1 MTALLGITGP
11 IYLIVLIGY
20 ACVRAGWFAKAD
32 LKVLGLF
39 VLRVALPA
47 LIFNAVSS
55 KTFTDI
61 LQPQYLLVFTAAS
74 LITLGLGLMW
84 ARWVRGCTPSQAGII
99 GMGMVCPNSGYVGF
113 PIALLTLPSVA
124 GMGLAL
130 NMLVEN
136 LLLIPLTLMLAARG
150 ESQAPWHR
158 LMMQSLRDLVRT
170 PFIMALLVGLL
181 FSLLGLHL
189 PDVGQRMVNL
199 LANASAGV
207 SLFIIGGSLAGLSLK
222 GLWGHITPILVGKLL
237 LQPGLV
243 AAGLW
248 QWNQSGL
255 PSMPADLQAAVLLFS
270 AMPIMGIYPIMAM
283 RHGLQDESAAA
294 QLASTVLSFFTVSAL
309 LTLIH

>member
-1 MTALLGITGP
+1 MTALLAITGP
-11 IYLIVLIGY
+11 IYLIVAIGY
-20 ACVRAGWFAKAD
+20 LCVRAGWFAKAD

-74 LITLGLGLMW
+74 LITLGLGLAW
-84 ARWVRGCTPSQAGII
+84 ARWVRGCSPSQAGII
-99 GMGMVCPNSGYVGF
+99 GMGMICPNSGYVGF
-113 PIALLTLPSVA
+113 PIALLTLPAVA

-150 ESQAPWHR
+150 ESRAPWHR
-158 LMMQSLRDLVRT
+158 LMLQSLRDLVRT
-170 PFIMALLVGLL
+170 PFIMALLLGLL
-181 FSLLGLHL
+181 SSLLGLHM
-189 PDVGQRMVNL
+189 PDVVQRMVNL
-199 LANASAGV
+199 LASASAGV

-222 GLWGHITPILVGKLL
+222 GLWGHITPILLGKLFI
-237 LQPGLV
+237 QPGLV
-243 AAGLW
+243 ALGLW
-248 QWNQSGL
+248 LWNQSGL
-255 PSMPADLQAAVLLFS
+255 PMMSSDLQAAVLLFS

-309 LTLIH
+309 LSLIR

>member
-1 MTALLGITGP
+1 MSALLAITGP
-11 IYLIVLIGY
+11 IYLVVAIGY

-32 LKVLGLF
+32 LKVLGQF

-47 LIFNAVSS
+47 LIFNALAS
-55 KTFTDI
+55 KSFHDI
-61 LQPQYLLVFTAAS
+61 LQPQYLVVFTLAS
-74 LITLGLGLMW
+74 LITLGLGLAW
-84 ARWVRGCTPSQAGII
+84 ARWVRGVSPSHAGVI
-99 GMGMVCPNSGYVGF
+99 GMGMICPNSGYVGF

-150 ESQAPWHR
+150 ETQAPWYR
-158 LMMQSLRDLVRT
+158 LMGQSLRDLIRT
-170 PFIMALLVGLL
+170 PFIMGLWVGLL
-181 FSLLGLHL
+181 FSLLGLHI
-189 PDVGQRMVNL
+189 PEVIQRMVHL

-243 AAGLW
+243 ALGVWL
-248 QWNQSGL
+248 WNQSGL
-255 PSMPADLQAAVLLFS
+255 PSMPSDLQTAVMLFA
-270 AMPIMGIYPIMAM
+270 AMPIMGIYPLMAM
-283 RHGLQDESAAA
+283 KHGLQDESAAA

-309 LTLIH
+309 LSMIH